1 MRPQIRLRCR
11 LLKEAIRSRRKFLAA
26 GSAFALVLVA
36 LPGCHSSTVLG
47 QGTPSLQLTSPSFA
61 NGQIPAK
68 FTCDGD
74 DTSPQLAWVAPPAG
88 TQSFAL
94 TVVDHDA
101 PVGSF
106 VHWVLYDLPPETRGL
121 PEGLPKQEQLAD
133 GSKQGENDFDKIGYG
148 GPCPPGGSS
157 HRYTFSL
164 YALDA
169 KLNLAPRATR
179 TQLEAAVKGHI
190 LAHGQLI
197 ARYKR

>member
-1 MRPQIRLRCR
+1 MRASALATA
-11 LLKEAIRSRRKFLAA
+11 LLLAA
-26 GSAFALVLVA
+26 TLF
-36 LPGCHSSTVLG
+36 PGCHGSTVLG
-47 QGTPSLQLTSPSFA
+47 QGKPDLQLTSPSIA
-61 NGQIPAK
+61 NGQIPQK
-68 FTCDGD
+68 FTCDGA
-74 DTSPQLAWVAPPAG
+74 DTSPQLEWVAPPAA

-106 VHWVLYDLPPETRGL
+106 VHWVLYDVPPETRSL
-121 PEGLPKQEQLAD
+121 PEGVPKQDQLPD
-133 GSKQGENDFDKIGYG
+133 GSRQGRNDFDKIGYG

-164 YALDA
+164 YALDS
-169 KLNLAPRATR
+169 KLNLASGASR

-190 LAHGQLI
+190 LARGQLI

>member
-1 MRPQIRLRCR
+1 MRTN
-11 LLKEAIRSRRKFLAA
+11 LAA
-26 GSAFALVLVA
+26 LMLISAAFV
-36 LPGCHSSTVLG
+36 GCHSSTVLG
-47 QGTPSLQLTSPSFA
+47 QGKPDLQLTGPSFP
-61 NGQIPAK
+61 NGEIPKK
-68 FTCDGD
+68 FTCDGGD
-74 DTSPQLAWVAPPAG
+74 STPQLEWVAPPAA

-121 PEGLPKQEQLAD
+121 PESVPKQDQLPD
-133 GSKQGENDFDKIGYG
+133 GSRQGQNYFDKIGYG

-164 YALDA
+164 YALDS
-169 KLNLAPRATR
+169 KLNLPPRATR
-179 TQLEAAVKGHI
+179 SQLEVAVKGHI
-190 LAHGQLI
+190 LARGQLI